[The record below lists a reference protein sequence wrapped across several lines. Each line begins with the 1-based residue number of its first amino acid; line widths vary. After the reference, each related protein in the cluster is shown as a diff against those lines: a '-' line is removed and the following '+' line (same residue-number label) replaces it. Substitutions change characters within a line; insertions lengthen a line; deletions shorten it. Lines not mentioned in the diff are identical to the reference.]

1 VFLDGLHEKEIFSES
16 YPFRLVANTEE
27 NFDYPFHWHS
37 ALEIIY
43 AMESDYE
50 VIVNNT
56 DYALDERDIL
66 LISGGDIHGFH
77 VHGNRG
83 KRIFIQF
90 DISKLKGF
98 GFNNSLKPLISKT
111 RKISSQNDIDLH
123 HMMEEQIIKIIEDY
137 SKNDLASPLYLSA
150 RVYDILSILARHYA
164 SRIMSE
170 APVSGSK
177 RIFGLEKLNGAFKYI
192 EENYQEDITLKSVA
206 RASGFS
212 EYYFSR
218 LFKEVTEKNFCS
230 YLKEFR
236 VKKAE
241 MLLADSDMPI
251 TQVAYTSG
259 FRSIT
264 SFNRIFKEIK
274 GCTPT
279 EYKKMRV

>member
-1 VFLDGLHEKEIFSES
+1 MFLDGLHEKGIFSES

-27 NFDYPFHWHS
+27 NFDYPFHWHK

-50 VIVNNT
+50 VIVNNAN
-56 DYALDERDIL
+56 YVLDERDIL

-90 DISKLKGF
+90 DITKLKGF
-98 GFNNSLKPLISKT
+98 GFDNSLKLLISKT
-111 RKISSQNDIDLH
+111 RKISYQNDKDLH
-123 HMMEEQIIKIIEDY
+123 RMLEEQIIKMIEDY
-137 SKNDLASPLYLSA
+137 NKNDLASPLYLSA
-150 RVYDILSILARHYA
+150 RVYDILSILARHCA
-164 SRIMSE
+164 NWIMNE
-170 APVSGSK
+170 TPVSGSK
-177 RIFGLEKLNGAFKYI
+177 RIYGLEKLNGALKYI
-192 EENYQEDITLKSVA
+192 EENYHKDITLKSVA
-206 RASGFS
+206 SASGFS

-230 YLKEFR
+230 YLKELR

-241 MLLADSDMPI
+241 KLLADSDMLI
-251 TQVAYTSG
+251 TQVAYASG
-259 FRSIT
+259 FKSIT
-264 SFNRIFKEIK
+264 SFNRTFKEIK